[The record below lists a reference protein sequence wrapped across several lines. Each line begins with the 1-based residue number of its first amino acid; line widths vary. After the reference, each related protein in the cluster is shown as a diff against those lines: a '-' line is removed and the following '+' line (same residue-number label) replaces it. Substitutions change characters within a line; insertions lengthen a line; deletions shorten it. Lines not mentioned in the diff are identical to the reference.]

1 MFIYFKRRKKQS
13 LFGEDELLNGQV
25 IGEPFLNDH
34 NLGSINNLAKRQN
47 RAGFTEAVKRLIK
60 NKVLMFNIFS
70 GVFYILGSSGYIT
83 FIAKYMEVQFHKTAA
98 DATII
103 TGD

>member
-1 MFIYFKRRKKQS
+1 M
-13 LFGEDELLNGQV
+13 FGEDELLNG
-25 IGEPFLNDH
+25 EPFLHDH
-34 NLGSINNLAKRQN
+34 NLGSIQNLSQKRD
-47 RAGFTEAVKRLIK
+47 RAGFSKAVYRLLK

-83 FIAKYMEVQFHKTAA
+83 FIAKYMEVQFHKAAA

-103 TGD
+103 TGE